1 MCGIVGI
8 IGKNPA
14 TPLLLECLKRL
25 EYRGYDSAGIAILE
39 QGQINRYRA
48 EGKIIHLQTLVEKSN
63 PQGTVGIGHT
73 RWATHGVPSV
83 RNAHPHATDLVAVV
97 HNGIIENFRE
107 LREMLEKKGHIF
119 TSETDTEVIAHLAT
133 EYLNQGESPKIATQ
147 KTLQQLHGAFALALL
162 FKDKPDTIFCA
173 RRGSPLAI
181 GLGEGEMFI
190 GSDALALAPLTQKIC
205 YLEEGDW
212 AEIGK
217 TTFTVYD
224 ETNQSVTR
232 PIKQTALTGAMIG
245 KGDYKHF
252 MLKEILEQPAVMG
265 DVLHAYSNPHTMDFA
280 FPELPLPFEAIASL
294 RIIACGTS
302 YYAGLTAQYW
312 IEKYARIPVT
322 VDIASE
328 FRYRKPPLPK
338 NGVALFISQSG
349 ETADTL
355 AALQYAKDQ
364 GQTII
369 GMVNVPESS
378 IARLSDVVLETH
390 AGPEIGVA
398 STKAFTA
405 QLMVLAC
412 LALHLA
418 GKRSLINEAEKKDL
432 FQALLA
438 IPEAMNQLLLEES
451 PFIQCSNFLLD
462 ARDVIYMGRGTSFSI
477 AMEGALKLK
486 ELSYIHAEGYA
497 AGEMKHGPIAL
508 IDEKV
513 PVIVVAPSDS
523 LYEKTASNVEEVI
536 ARKGQ
541 VVFIGDKD
549 GIHPFK
555 DKAAITLEMPK
566 IHAFTAPLLYALPMQ
581 MIAYHTAT
589 LKGTDVD
596 QPRNLAKSVT
606 VE

>member
-1 MCGIVGI
+1 
-8 IGKNPA
+8 
-14 TPLLLECLKRL
+14 
-25 EYRGYDSAGIAILE
+25 
-39 QGQINRYRA
+39 
-48 EGKIIHLQTLVEKSN
+48 
-63 PQGTVGIGHT
+63 
-73 RWATHGVPSV
+73 
-83 RNAHPHATDLVAVV
+83 
-97 HNGIIENFRE
+97 
-107 LREMLEKKGHIF
+107 
-119 TSETDTEVIAHLAT
+119 
-133 EYLNQGESPKIATQ
+133 
-147 KTLQQLHGAFALALL
+147 
-162 FKDKPDTIFCA
+162 
-173 RRGSPLAI
+173 
-181 GLGEGEMFI
+181 
-190 GSDALALAPLTQKIC
+190 
-205 YLEEGDW
+205 
-212 AEIGK
+212 
-217 TTFTVYD
+217 
-224 ETNQSVTR
+224 
-232 PIKQTALTGAMIG
+232 
-245 KGDYKHF
+245 
-252 MLKEILEQPAVMG
+252 
-265 DVLHAYSNPHTMDFA
+265 
-280 FPELPLPFEAIASL
+280 
-294 RIIACGTS
+294 
-302 YYAGLTAQYW
+302 
-312 IEKYARIPVT
+312 
-322 VDIASE
+322 
-328 FRYRKPPLPK
+328 
-338 NGVALFISQSG
+338 
-349 ETADTL
+349 
-355 AALQYAKDQ
+355 
-364 GQTII
+364 
-369 GMVNVPESS
+369 MVNVPESS

-418 GKRSLINEAEKKDL
+418 GKRSLIKEADKKDL

-477 AMEGALKLK
+477 AMDGALKLK